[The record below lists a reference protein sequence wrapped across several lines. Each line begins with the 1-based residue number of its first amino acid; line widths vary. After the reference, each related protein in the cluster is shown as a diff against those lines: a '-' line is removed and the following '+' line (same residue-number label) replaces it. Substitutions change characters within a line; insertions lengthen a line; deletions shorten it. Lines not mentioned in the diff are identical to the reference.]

1 MLLAVKP
8 GTVKS
13 RQPAEIVTD
22 DPSSET
28 PARLLQ
34 PPEARFDIVAQD
46 GWGGSCGKDLSRY
59 ESLGFTHA
67 PTFHLFCSWKLSA
80 TPHTSSAYEAMA
92 AVMAEQQDEDAGLL
106 KANEGLEVGDLREKS
121 KVVKPGFTTSSLP
134 PTCKC

>member
-1 MLLAVKP
+1 MTHRQKRRHACCSLLKP
-8 GTVKS
+8 ASTC
-13 RQPAEIVTD
+13 
-22 DPSSET
+22 
-28 PARLLQ
+28 
-34 PPEARFDIVAQD
+34 PPGRR
-46 GWGGSCGKDLSRY
+46 GGSCGKDLSRY